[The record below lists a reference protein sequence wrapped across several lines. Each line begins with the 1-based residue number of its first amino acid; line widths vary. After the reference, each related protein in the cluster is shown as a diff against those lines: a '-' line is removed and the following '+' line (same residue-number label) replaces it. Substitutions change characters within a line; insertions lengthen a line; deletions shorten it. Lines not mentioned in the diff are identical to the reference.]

1 MHLVSHRAKLLKST
15 NVKTVPHFH
24 KSKTQLFKTIFYMKA
39 NKILILLVFVVS
51 IILSG
56 CASKKHRYNQC
67 PTFSQAQPTEKVQNI
82 G

>member
-1 MHLVSHRAKLLKST
+1 
-15 NVKTVPHFH
+15 
-24 KSKTQLFKTIFYMKA
+24 MKA